1 MKKFMRQFRYGQGGF
16 TLIELLVVI
25 AILGVLAAV
34 AIPNVGTFM
43 GRGKTQAAETELHNV
58 QTATMAAMAEA
69 EVGTIT
75 AGDFGDTDQNQ
86 ATAGVDLSVSAN
98 VTVGDFIVA
107 GVDSVQGDYDI
118 GTDGTVT
125 QVVYPG
131 TPE

>member
-1 MKKFMRQFRYGQGGF
+1 MKKLVRQFQYGQGGF

-34 AIPNVGTFM
+34 AIPNVGSFM
-43 GRGKTQAAETELHNV
+43 GKGKSQAAETELHNV

-75 AGDFGDTDQNQ
+75 AGDFGDTDQDQ
-86 ATAGVDLSVSAN
+86 STAGVDLSVSGN

-118 GTDGTVT
+118 AADGSVT
-125 QVVYPG
+125 QISYPG
-131 TPE
+131 L